1 MRTVS
6 ETQDQD
12 GDEYADTAQQPAVRK
27 YLYLIT
33 ENEDEEIVGSVKEL
47 ETPLATGEK
56 NVETKSQTYEDGQFW
71 TVGKHVG
78 MGYVDFDTVEAYEEG
93 IHDAIIRK
101 LGEIDEKWLKKAG
114 LDPEE
119 VLG

>member
-1 MRTVS
+1 MS
-6 ETQDQD
+6 ESDTP
-12 GDEYADTAQQPAVRK
+12 ADTTQRPAVRK
-27 YLYLIT
+27 HLYLIT

-78 MGYVDFDTVEAYEEG
+78 LGYVDFATEEEYQDE
-93 IHDAIIRK
+93 IHDEIIRK
-101 LGEIDEKWLKKAG
+101 LGEIDQKWLKKAG
-114 LDPEE
+114 LDPDE
-119 VLG
+119 VLE